1 MTTSSQLPVVRNI
14 ELLRDTAASI
24 SIALG
29 FSISGSLTASA
40 KLFSGFT
47 TEGTNVLSLPVSVA
61 NHSTGEIVIS
71 FTSAN
76 TYTLRNGAAWELKAS
91 GVSAED
97 PPELVRTLAWGR
109 ISVVSQADL
118 SSGSPLYHA
127 VEMVSGD
134 EFTFQVNL
142 GMSVSGMS
150 LSARLVLPA
159 GAGGFTD
166 LSVLNLPVWVLSASS
181 GLIKVTID
189 ETRSGFVDEPGWGWV
204 LENAQSQT
212 VLRAGPVTAYTR
224 DSISGPLSTGV
235 GEAVAAPAVPNLGS
249 VFL

>member
-14 ELLRDTAASI
+14 DLLHDTAASVAI
-24 SIALG
+24 NLG
-29 FSISGSLTASA
+29 FSISGTLTASA

-61 NHSTGEIVIS
+61 NHSTGEIVIP

-76 TYTLRNGAAWELKAS
+76 TYTLDNGAAWELKAS
-91 GVSAED
+91 DVSAED

-118 SSGSPLYHA
+118 SSSSPLYHA
-127 VEMVSGD
+127 VEMVNGD

-150 LSARLVLPA
+150 LSARLVLPP
-159 GAGGFTD
+159 GAGGFTN
-166 LSVLNLPVWVLSASS
+166 LSVLALPVSVVSASQ
-181 GLIKVTID
+181 GTVRVTID
-189 ETRSGFVDEPGWGWV
+189 ETRSGWVDGPGWGWV
-204 LENAQSQT
+204 LENTQSQA

-224 DSISGPLSTGV
+224 DSISGPLSSGI
-235 GEAVAAPAVPNLGS
+235 GEAVAAPAAPNLGS